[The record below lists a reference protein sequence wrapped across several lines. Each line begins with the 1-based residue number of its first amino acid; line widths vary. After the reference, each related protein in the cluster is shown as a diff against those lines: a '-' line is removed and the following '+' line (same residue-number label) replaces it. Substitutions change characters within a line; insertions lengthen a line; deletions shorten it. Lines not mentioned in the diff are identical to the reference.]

1 VVVSLIAL
9 RYGALQ
15 PPGPLGREAVKE
27 RHLAFA
33 ATTPTTL
40 LGAYLAWTP
49 EKEGEALTG
58 EELLALYPRL
68 EKL

>member
-1 VVVSLIAL
+1 MVSLIAL

-27 RHLAFA
+27 RLLAFA